1 MLKALLAQKAEIER
15 QMEALRQEIA
25 PRMALLTEQM
35 TAVGEQITAATA
47 DKLAELRRLQAKEFG
62 VVHLVMDGI
71 KIDQTV
77 TKKVEWDQEKL
88 GSLFDRIAASG
99 DNPRAYMRVEL
110 KVGEKEFEKFA
121 DPIKAIFAEART
133 VKPGAISVKFE
144 EVANA

>member
-1 MLKALLAQKAEIER
+1 MLKTLLAQKAEIER

-35 TAVGEQITAATA
+35 SAVGEQITAATA

-71 KIDQTV
+71 KIDQTIS
-77 TKKVEWDQEKL
+77 KKVEWDQEKL

-99 DNPRAYMRVEL
+99 DNPRNYMKVEL
-110 KVGEKEFEKFA
+110 KVWEKEFDKFA

-133 VKPGAISVKFE
+133 VKPGAVSVKFE